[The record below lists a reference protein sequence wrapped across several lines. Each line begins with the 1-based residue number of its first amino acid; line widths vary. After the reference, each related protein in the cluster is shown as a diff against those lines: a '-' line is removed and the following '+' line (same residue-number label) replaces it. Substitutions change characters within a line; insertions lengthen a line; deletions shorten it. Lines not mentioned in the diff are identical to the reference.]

1 MSTIGYSDWAV
12 DLADVGPV
20 YPFQG
25 LEGLM
30 VLVGVVFW
38 LGWHVVQFR
47 RESVELAALVA
58 DHAEP
63 QAHRTARGAGERRQV
78 RAIRAP
84 RWP

>member
-47 RESVELAALVA
+47 RESVELAEAAKNAKAKSTKAMIDLY
-58 DHAEP
+58 
-63 QAHRTARGAGERRQV
+63 
-78 RAIRAP
+78 
-84 RWP
+84 